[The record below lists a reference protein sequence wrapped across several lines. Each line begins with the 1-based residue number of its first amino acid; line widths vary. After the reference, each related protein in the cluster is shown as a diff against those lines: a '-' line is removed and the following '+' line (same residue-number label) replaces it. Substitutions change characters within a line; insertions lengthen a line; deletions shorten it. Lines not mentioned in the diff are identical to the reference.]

1 MTKPAPTKPR
11 VICTRKWP
19 APVEAELRWR
29 FDVTLNEADV
39 ALTADQLKDALDTYD
54 AVCPTVTDKVNAD
67 VLTAPKRARIIGQF
81 GVGFNNIDIAAA
93 KAAGLAVTNTPGVL
107 TDATAD
113 IALTLLLNVARRTHE
128 GETLLRA
135 GEWTGWRPTQ
145 LMGTSPQGKVLG
157 IVGMGRIGKAMAK
170 RCFHALDMEIV
181 FHDAYPVADAG
192 VPAKQLPSVD
202 DVLRVADFVSLHC
215 PGGGENIHL
224 IDARRLKLMKPSAY
238 LVNSA
243 RGDIVDEAA
252 LVAAL
257 QAGTIAG
264 AGLDV
269 FEREPAI
276 TEALK
281 GMKNVCIL
289 PHLGSATVET
299 RIAMGMTVVE
309 NLTAFFEGREP
320 PNRVA

>member
-1 MTKPAPTKPR
+1 MTKPR
-11 VICTRKWP
+11 VICSRKWP
-19 APVEAELRWR
+19 APVEAVLQER
-29 FDVTLNEADV
+29 FDVTLNGPDV
-39 ALTADQLKDALDTYD
+39 AMTADELKAALNSYD
-54 AVCPTVTDKVNAD
+54 AVCPTVTDKVTAD
-67 VLTAPKRARIIGQF
+67 VLAAPKRAKMLGQF
-81 GVGFNNIDIAAA
+81 GVGFNNIDIPAA
-93 KAAGLAVTNTPGVL
+93 KAAGLVVTNTPGVL

-113 IALTLLLNVARRTHE
+113 IALTLLLNVARRTYE
-128 GETLLRA
+128 GETMLRA

-170 RCFHALDMEIV
+170 RCHHALDMEIV
-181 FHDAYPVADAG
+181 FYDAFPVADAG
-192 VPAKQLPSVD
+192 VPARQLASVD
-202 DVLRVADFVSLHC
+202 EVLEVADFVSLHC
-215 PGGGENIHL
+215 PGGGENVHL
-224 IDARRLKLMKPSAY
+224 INANRLARMKPTAF

-257 QAGTIAG
+257 ELGQIAG

-276 TEALK
+276 TRALMA
-281 GMKNVCIL
+281 MKNVCLL

-299 RIAMGMTVVE
+299 RVAMGMTVVE

>member
-1 MTKPAPTKPR
+1 MTKPR
-11 VICTRKWP
+11 VICSRKWP
-19 APVEAELRWR
+19 APVEAELKRR

-39 ALTADQLKDALDTYD
+39 ALTADQLKDALNSYD
-54 AVCPTVTDKVNAD
+54 AVCPTVTDKVNAE
-67 VLTAPKRARIIGQF
+67 VLASPKRAKILGQF
-81 GVGFNNIDIAAA
+81 GVGFNNIDIPAA
-93 KAAGLAVTNTPGVL
+93 KAAGLVVTNTPGVL
-107 TDATAD
+107 PDATAD
-113 IALTLLLNVARRTHE
+113 IALTLLLNVARRTYE
-128 GETLLRA
+128 GETMLRA

-157 IVGMGRIGKAMAK
+157 IIGMGRIGKAMAK
-170 RCFHALDMEIV
+170 RCFHALDMQVV
-181 FHDAYPVADAG
+181 FYDAFPVPDAG
-192 VPAKQLPSVD
+192 VPAKQLGSVD
-202 DVLRVADFVSLHC
+202 EVLAAADFVSLHC

-224 IDARRLKLMKPSAY
+224 INAARLKLMKPTAF

-252 LVAAL
+252 LVQAL
-257 QAGTIAG
+257 DAGIIAG

-276 TEALK
+276 TKALTT
-281 GMKNVCIL
+281 MPNVCLL

-309 NLTAFFEGREP
+309 NLTAFFDGREP

>member
-1 MTKPAPTKPR
+1 MTKPR
-11 VICTRKWP
+11 VIISRKWP
-19 APVEAELRWR
+19 AAVEAGLERR
-29 FDVTLNEADV
+29 FDVTLNGADL
-39 ALTADQLKDALDTYD
+39 ALTSDELKDALDSYD
-54 AVCPTVTDKVNAD
+54 AVCPTVTDKVDAE
-67 VLTAPKRARIIGQF
+67 VLANPKRAKILGQF

-93 KAAGLAVTNTPGVL
+93 KAAGLVVTNTPGVL

-113 IALTLLLNVARRTHE
+113 IALTLLLNVARRTWE
-128 GETLLRA
+128 GESMLRA

-157 IVGMGRIGKAMAK
+157 ILGMGRIGKAMAK
-170 RCFHALDMEIV
+170 RCHHALDMEVV
-181 FHDAYPVADAG
+181 FYDAFPVADAG
-192 VPAKQLPSVD
+192 VPAKQLGTVEE
-202 DVLRVADFVSLHC
+202 VLAAADFVSLHC
-215 PGGGENIHL
+215 PGGGDNVHL
-224 IDARRLKLMKPSAY
+224 INAERLSCMKPTAF
-238 LVNSA
+238 LINSA
-243 RGDIVDEAA
+243 RGDIVDKAA

-257 QAGTIAG
+257 EAGTIAG

-269 FEREPAI
+269 FEREPAV
-276 TEALK
+276 TAALTA
-281 GMKNVCIL
+281 MKNVCLL

>member
-1 MTKPAPTKPR
+1 MTKPR
-11 VICTRKWP
+11 VICSRRWP
-19 APVEAELRWR
+19 APVEAELRRR

-39 ALTADQLKDALDTYD
+39 ALTADELKNALDSYD
-54 AVCPTVTDKVNAD
+54 AVCPTVTDKVDAA
-67 VLTAPKRARIIGQF
+67 VLAAPKRAKILGQF
-81 GVGFNNIDIAAA
+81 GVGFNNIDLEAA
-93 KAAGLAVTNTPGVL
+93 KAAGLVVTNTPGVL

-113 IALTLLLNVARRTHE
+113 IALTLLMNVARRTHE
-128 GETLLRA
+128 GETMLRA

-157 IVGMGRIGKAMAK
+157 IIGMGRIGKAMAK
-170 RCFHALDMEIV
+170 RCHHALDMQVV
-181 FHDAYPVADAG
+181 FYDAYPVADAG
-192 VPAKQLPSVD
+192 VPAKQLSSVD
-202 DVLRVADFVSLHC
+202 EVLEVADFVSLHC

-224 IDARRLKLMKPSAY
+224 INARRLKLMKPTAF

-269 FEREPAI
+269 FEREPAV
-276 TEALK
+276 TRALTK
-281 GMKNVCIL
+281 MPNVCLL

-309 NLTAFFEGREP
+309 NLTAFFDGRKP

>member
-1 MTKPAPTKPR
+1 MTKPRIITS
-11 VICTRKWP
+11 RKWP
-19 APVEAELRWR
+19 AKVEALLAEQ

-39 ALTADQLKDALDTYD
+39 ALSQDELKAALDDYD

-67 VLTAPKRARIIGQF
+67 VLANPGRAKMLGQF
-81 GVGFNNIDIAAA
+81 GVGFNNIDIEAA
-93 KAAGLAVTNTPGVL
+93 KAAGLIVTNTPGVL

-113 IALTLLLNVARRTHE
+113 IALTLLLNICRRTYE
-128 GETLLRA
+128 GESMLRA

-145 LMGTSPQGKVLG
+145 LMGTSPQGKTLG
-157 IVGMGRIGKAMAK
+157 IIGMGRIGKAMAK
-170 RCFHALDMEIV
+170 RCFHALDMQIV
-181 FHDAYPVADAG
+181 FYDAFPVEDPG
-192 VPAKQLPSVD
+192 VPATQLPTVEE
-202 DVLRVADFVSLHC
+202 VLAAADFVSLHC
-215 PGGGENIHL
+215 PGGGDNIHL
-224 IDARRLKLMKPSAY
+224 MNQARFKAMKKTAF

-257 QAGTIAG
+257 QSGEIAG

-276 TEALK
+276 TEALTT
-281 GMKNVCIL
+281 MPNVCLL
-289 PHLGSATVET
+289 PHLGSATIET
-299 RIAMGMTVVE
+299 REAMGMTVLK
-309 NLTAFFEGREP
+309 NLTAFFNGEAP